1 MKTSVE
7 TDTVP
12 RLTTAGRRTCDI
24 CDSVVLR
31 PAGGGV
37 LCVGSFYFES
47 EAGVR
52 KLDLSIKSF
61 RIVLCLVLSLAG
73 SSSI

>member
-7 TDTVP
+7 TDTVL
-12 RLTTAGRRTCDI
+12 RLTTAGRRICDI
-24 CDSVVLR
+24 FDSVVLR
-31 PAGGGV
+31 PAGGGA

-52 KLDLSIKSF
+52 KLDLSN
-61 RIVLCLVLSLAG
+61 
-73 SSSI
+73 